1 MAIDRYAL
9 KKELLQTRAA
19 AERLELRMLVGRLGP
34 GAERGARLQKYARLA
49 RSLRAN
55 PLALT
60 LTGAIVGRLPFGRF
74 WRLIG
79 RAAALGWAGWQ
90 LFHVYEDFK
99 RK

>member
-34 GAERGARLQKYARLA
+34 GAARSARLQKYTRMARAL
-49 RSLRAN
+49 RSN

-60 LTGAIVGRLPFGRF
+60 ITGAILGRLPFGRF
-74 WRLIG
+74 WGLLSRVAG
-79 RAAALGWAGWQ
+79 LGWAGWQ
-90 LFHVYEDFK
+90 LYHVYEDFK

>member
-1 MAIDRYAL
+1 MAIDRYSL

-19 AERLELRMLVGRLGP
+19 AERLELRMLAGRLGP
-34 GAERGARLQKYARLA
+34 GAVRGARLQKYARVA
-49 RSLRAN
+49 RAMRSN

-60 LTGAIVGRLPFGRF
+60 ITGAIIGRLPFGRF
-74 WRLIG
+74 WRLLS